1 MLTLRSILIVVVFIM
16 LITIQYGETTTEA
29 QECRRITQ
37 SSLSPCR
44 SIQSIELE
52 KVEFNVQAIGD
63 RCYPQLIFHGDF
75 STLKTK
81 YVAGIIDS
89 RHKQVADNFQ
99 YTNREFVDYSY
110 PNDAYWTIAF
120 FGYVTTDNFETIL
133 DDNSYTLM
141 ESRGYTRSELL
152 NNSLSEK
159 THNLT
164 DKYWV
169 VFALSEAGLD
179 YYVRSN
185 IVGGAEQLLQPE
197 NEFRAC
203 ARELER
209 GIEAD
214 ASERLRVVQ
223 RTAIQTQ
230 LEIAK
235 ADKAF
240 YDSELAHYQEAIEIL
255 KPIITEASRARD
267 EALES
272 LAALQAIYQEHR
284 ELIKN
289 YWDDTESA
297 YGDYFNQL
305 IDSTVEANNT
315 VAQINQSIAAVE
327 QMQSDINT
335 LIAHA
340 KTQAD
345 EAAKRLEQIGNA
357 NE

>member
-16 LITIQYGETTTEA
+16 LITIQYSETTIEA
-29 QECRRITQ
+29 QECQRITQ

-81 YVAGIIDS
+81 YVAGIINS
-89 RHKQVADNFQ
+89 TQNAPNNFR
-99 YTNREFVDYSY
+99 YTNREFVDYSDS
-110 PNDAYWTIAF
+110 NDAYWTIAF

-152 NNSLSEK
+152 NNSISEK

-169 VFALSEAGLD
+169 KFSLSEAGLG

-223 RTAIQTQ
+223 RQAIQTQ
-230 LEIAK
+230 LEIAN

-240 YDSELAHYQEAIEIL
+240 YDSEIIYYQEAIEIL
-255 KPIITEASRARD
+255 KPIISEASRARD

-345 EAAKRLEQIGNA
+345 EAAKRLEQIGDA